1 MSIAAVEG
9 AHCDVVHNVTAQDC
23 GGEFFIEEMSKFL
36 EEEEK
41 SIAGESR
48 EIGE

>member
-1 MSIAAVEG
+1 MSIAAIEG

-23 GGEFFIEEMSKFL
+23 GGEFFKEEMSKFL
-36 EEEEK
+36 EEEK
-41 SIAGESR
+41 SIAGESG